1 MTVSQP
7 GVEQRASGHFGSSR
21 PPPGVGGGDSAS
33 SLARSIASI
42 AAADGQCE
50 DDATDEE
57 SLITALATRFHFLCL
72 FSSTAPP
79 LPPSTLPLACN
90 RDTKGNADGG
100 GGGPDFDVV
109 VVGGIEPVGSGA
121 GACFL
126 VAGWVSDLKG
136 AGGGGGGG
144 GRVVASL
151 ARTAAAV
158 VKIAFGATTAVMH
171 GCAGSAG
178 LLTPPHCGGEPGA
191 VFAVATTISAARAL
205 LMVSHVGVEGAACAA
220 LADADA
226 DADAISF
233 ARCFL
238 NAMNARSSS
247 SVRSVIEDIAQ
258 AYKIAVADVSD
269 RSW

>member
-1 MTVSQP
+1 M
-7 GVEQRASGHFGSSR
+7 E
-21 PPPGVGGGDSAS
+21 
-33 SLARSIASI
+33 RSIAST
-42 AAADGQCE
+42 AAADVHCE
-50 DDATDEE
+50 EVADEE
-57 SLITALATRFHFLCL
+57 SLIIALVTRFHLWCL
-72 FSSTAPP
+72 FPSTAPP

-90 RDTKGNADGG
+90 RDTNGNADGGCSPDFFSSTAPPLPPSTLPPACNRDTDGNADGG

-109 VVGGIEPVGSGA
+109 VVGGIKPVGRGA
-121 GACFL
+121 RACFF

-205 LMVSHVGVEGAACAA
+205 LMVSHVGVVGAACAA

-226 DADAISF
+226 DADAISV

-238 NAMNARSSS
+238 SAMKARSCS
-247 SVRSVIEDIAQ
+247 SVRSVIADIAQ
-258 AYKIAVADVSD
+258 AYELCCG
-269 RSW
+269 